1 MMKKLEPADRHRLNA
16 AEGWLELGNCR
27 EADAELEAIAPHL
40 HAHPAILQMRWRLN
54 AQAKKWDRCVE
65 IASTLTRMMPADE
78 QSLVNLGN
86 SLYFSGRTKE
96 AFDQVSAVTTRFP
109 RNAILRYN
117 LGCYA
122 CQLGMLD
129 VAKIWLG
136 EAFELDEKSEL
147 KRMALED
154 PDLKPLWEALR
165 ADWRC

>member
-1 MMKKLEPADRHRLNA
+1 MKKIESADRHRLNA
-16 AEGWLELGNCR
+16 AEGWLELGDSR
-27 EADAELEAIAPHL
+27 EADAELDAITPQL
-40 HAHPAILQMRWRLN
+40 QAHPAVLQMRWRLN

-65 IASTLTRMMPADE
+65 IASTLTKMMPADE

-86 SLYFSGRTKE
+86 SLYFSGRTRE
-96 AFDQVSAVTTRFP
+96 AFDQVSAMTPRFP

-136 EAFELDEKSEL
+136 EAFALDEKSEL

-154 PDLKPLWEALR
+154 RDLEPLWEVLR
-165 ADWRC
+165 AE